1 MLKVSGVIPVCLTKA
16 GNGSPEPPTVGK
28 KQKIPNHPVD
38 RLYNMTD
45 LEKFPGPNAGY
56 RVGLYET
63 YFAEAVVPYVE
74 HLAHR
79 LSL

>member
-28 KQKIPNHPVD
+28 KQKILHHPVD

-45 LEKFPGPNAGY
+45 LEKFPCPNAGY
-56 RVGLYET
+56 LEGLYET
-63 YFAEAVVPYVE
+63 YFAE
-74 HLAHR
+74 
-79 LSL
+79 SLRI